1 MTPEC
6 VAPKPLKFA
15 DASPCNGDNFILKTV
30 YNTLAIIIALQ
41 CNLHRQQAGIHL
53 GLVQSP
59 KLSNRLN
66 QSSLDIKCVMSHL
79 TRVTTCKSIV
89 TQINKL
95 LLLRCPQQ
103 TCRVSQSVDQTC
115 PQSVLQLYFAVIHP

>member
-6 VAPKPLKFA
+6 VALKPLKFA
-15 DASPCNGDNFILKTV
+15 DASPCNGDNFILETG
-30 YNTLAIIIALQ
+30 YNTLATIIALQ

-66 QSSLDIKCVMSHL
+66 RSSLDIKCVMSHL
-79 TRVTTCKSIV
+79 TRVTMCKSIV
-89 TQINKL
+89 SQINKL